1 MNDFEGTVEG
11 RFDTLKL
18 VRNVILKAEVGN
30 YKQDNIVQKQ
40 FAETYYA
47 HNAIEYVLSL
57 KKLFDFKFKYLCKN
71 ADIINL
77 SCYNCKEFLDPLF
90 TKEVLPQPLNRS
102 WYKFLLD
109 YLNLGLFT

>member
-57 KKLFDFKFKYLCKN
+57 
-71 ADIINL
+71 
-77 SCYNCKEFLDPLF
+77 
-90 TKEVLPQPLNRS
+90 
-102 WYKFLLD
+102 
-109 YLNLGLFT
+109 